1 MLDDFEAERDRR
13 MESQSFLFS
22 ITSGIIMDEKKE
34 LERNSPS
41 DGGTNLDMSVQKRK
55 PVKIKYPQ
63 L

>member
-1 MLDDFEAERDRR
+1 

-22 ITSGIIMDEKKE
+22 IGSGISMDEKKE
-34 LERNSPS
+34 LERNAPS
-41 DGGTNLDMSVQKRK
+41 GGGTNLDMSVQKRK